1 MKTFYTRLIGP
12 TDLRELSLIEL
23 DTKRDEEFYWVWV
36 NETMLEYHS
45 PNSIEYKEKLR
56 CIEYGERIIKI
67 IDSILA
73 KIK

>member
-12 TDLRELSLIEL
+12 IDLRELSLIEL

-56 CIEYGERIIKI
+56 CIEYGERIIKT

>member
-23 DTKRDEEFYWVWV
+23 DTIRDEEFYWVWV

-56 CIEYGERIIKI
+56 CIEYGERIIKT